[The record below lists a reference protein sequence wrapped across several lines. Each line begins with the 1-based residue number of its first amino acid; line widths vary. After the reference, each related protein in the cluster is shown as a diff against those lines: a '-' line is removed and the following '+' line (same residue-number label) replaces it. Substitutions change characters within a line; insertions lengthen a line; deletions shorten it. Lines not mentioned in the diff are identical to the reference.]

1 MRIVFSLILL
11 TFSIQSFGQTLKN
24 CSICSNQ
31 IIKNEQLKNLS
42 IDELRF
48 LTNDLFARKGYKF
61 KSSDVDN
68 YYSNFNWYK
77 PVSDNEKIIYNSI
90 EKQNIKLF
98 QDKASYIKKEREKL
112 ISELKFFKSALL
124 TNDKS
129 TLSAKYSYFNY
140 NEQCP
145 YLKEAFGKINLDDIN
160 WSLNVGM
167 YRITVD
173 NGDCVMNYEIKIN
186 PNGFEIKYGNQGGSE
201 ISKQL
206 YPNEQMNES
215 TFWWEFEWRN
225 DKMKYL
231 KVNSAG

>member
-1 MRIVFSLILL
+1 
-11 TFSIQSFGQTLKN
+11 
-24 CSICSNQ
+24 
-31 IIKNEQLKNLS
+31 
-42 IDELRF
+42 
-48 LTNDLFARKGYKF
+48 
-61 KSSDVDN
+61 
-68 YYSNFNWYK
+68 
-77 PVSDNEKIIYNSI
+77 
-90 EKQNIKLF
+90 
-98 QDKASYIKKEREKL
+98 
-112 ISELKFFKSALL
+112 L

-140 NEQCP
+140 NEQCQ